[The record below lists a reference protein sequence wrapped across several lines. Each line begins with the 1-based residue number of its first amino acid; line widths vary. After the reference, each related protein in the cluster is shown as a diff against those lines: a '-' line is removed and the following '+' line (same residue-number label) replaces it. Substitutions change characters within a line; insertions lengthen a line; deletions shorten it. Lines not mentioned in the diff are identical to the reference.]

1 MDEPGGKRGKQR
13 RIRSRRQDD
22 LRRLRRKMLLQ
33 FFRLLLETYLIAV
46 AVEHILIDGILERPF
61 ADFFV
66 VFVRVVLGLN
76 QEESIRL
83 YQGVF
88 QRHKSFWLLLL
99 VIVLFLL
106 LFNRLLR
113 RFCQYFSQVDER
125 LDRLLE
131 REPQPGQPLPREIT
145 FLEEKIEQV
154 QGALAARQRAAL
166 ESEQRKNDL
175 VVYLAHDLKTPL
187 TSVVGYLS
195 LLEEAPDMPLAQR
208 AKYTRITLDKA
219 YRLEQLINQFFDI
232 TRFNL
237 QQVVLERR
245 PVRLDVMLA
254 QIADEFYPILAQQG
268 QWAQVE
274 VEPELTVSADPD
286 KLARVFNNL
295 FKNAAAYGF
304 ENTAVQVQAKRQ
316 GDQAEILVRN
326 QGSQIPP
333 QQLELIFEKFY
344 RMDAARGANTGGAG
358 LGLAIAKQIVA
369 LHGGR
374 ISAQS
379 DSQFTTFTVV
389 LPVENPEAGQVPYD
403 V

>member
-1 MDEPGGKRGKQR
+1 MAEPGGKREKFR
-13 RIRSRRQDD
+13 RGRRQDD
-22 LRRLRRKMLLQ
+22 LRRLRRRMMGL
-33 FFRLLLETYLIAV
+33 FFRLLLETYLLAV
-46 AVEHILIDGILERPF
+46 AVEHILIDGLLERPF
-61 ADFFV
+61 ANFFV
-66 VFVRVVLGLN
+66 AFVRVVLGLS
-76 QEESIRL
+76 QEEGIRI

-99 VIVLFLL
+99 VAVIFLL

-113 RFCQYFSQVDER
+113 RFCQYFSRIDGR
-125 LDRLLE
+125 LDHLLE
-131 REPQPGQPLPREIT
+131 REAQPVQPLPQEIA
-145 FLEEKIEQV
+145 FLEEKIQLV
-154 QGALAARQRAAL
+154 QAALAARQQAAL

-195 LLEEAPDMPLAQR
+195 LLDEAPDMPLTQR

-254 QIADEFYPILAQQG
+254 QIADEFYPILNQRG

-274 VEPELTVSADPD
+274 VEPDLVISADPD

-295 FKNAAAYGF
+295 FKNAAAYGL
-304 ENTAVQVQAKRQ
+304 ENTAVEIRARRKGER
-316 GDQAEILVRN
+316 AEITVRN

-358 LGLAIAKQIVA
+358 LGLAIAKQIVVF
-369 LHGGR
+369 HGGR

-379 DSQFTTFTVV
+379 DSRYTTFLVE
-389 LPVENPEAGQVPYD
+389 LPVENSEAGPVPYD